1 MSMKLFGNLIEIDET
16 ILADNVPFDMG
27 ISVTKTIK
35 TDI

>member
-1 MSMKLFGNLIEIDET
+1 MKLFGNLIEIDET
-16 ILADNVPFDMG
+16 IILDNAPFSIR